1 MTQQTA
7 VVSEMRFGQAIN
19 QALIDEMDADATVV
33 VFGEDV
39 GAAGGSFGVSRG
51 LQARFG
57 ESRVRDTPI
66 SEAAIVGAAVGA
78 AMSGLRPVVE
88 IMFMDFITLAMDALV
103 NQAAKANF
111 MFGGRFTVPMVLRTP
126 HGGGLSAGPQH
137 SQCLEAWLA
146 HVPGLK
152 VVIPGSP
159 GDAYHL
165 LRAAIRDP
173 HPVIFVEH
181 KGLYG
186 SKGPGI
192 AAVDPLPI
200 GQARILR
207 PGTDLTLVSYGA
219 MLGLANKAADTLAKE
234 GRSVEVI
241 DLRGL
246 QPWDETTVAASVA
259 RTHRCVVLHEAV
271 TAFGPGA
278 EIAARITEMCFAD
291 LAAPVGR
298 VGSDFIP
305 IAFAPAQEAATR
317 PQLEPLLQRLRQCLA
332 SNPSRS
338 F

>member
-1 MTQQTA
+1 MSAGPT
-7 VVSEMRFGQAIN
+7 EMKYMASVA
-19 QALIDEMDADATVV
+19 QALRDSMAADPRVIV
-33 VFGEDV
+33 MGEDI
-39 GAAGGSFGVSRG
+39 GAPGGSFKATRG
-51 LQARFG
+51 LLDEFG
-57 ESRVRDTPI
+57 PKRVLDTPI
-66 SEAAIVGAAVGA
+66 SEASIVSAAVGA
-78 AMSGLRPVVE
+78 ALSGLRPVVE

-103 NQAAKANF
+103 NQAAKARF
-111 MFGGRFTVPMVLRTP
+111 MFGGQCSVPMVLRTP

-181 KGLYG
+181 KGLYC

-207 PGTDLTLVSYGA
+207 AGTDLTLVSYGA